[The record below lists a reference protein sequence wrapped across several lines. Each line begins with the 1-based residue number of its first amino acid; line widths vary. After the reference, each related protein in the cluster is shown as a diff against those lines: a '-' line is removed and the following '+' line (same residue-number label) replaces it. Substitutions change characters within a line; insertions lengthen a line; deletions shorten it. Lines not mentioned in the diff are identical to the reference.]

1 MHLVLK
7 RPEIVEKAAI
17 IDICPQAYTLD
28 KQTMHRSLSEYILTT
43 PLQNFH
49 RRQEIHRAVREY
61 FSTEEEVQIL
71 LKNIRKTPQGY
82 EWKVNAK
89 AIRENLSSLL
99 DWNIPDIRSPYQAEI
114 LFIKAEHSDYLP
126 EKITEATRYYFPKAR
141 QKTIP
146 EATHRIHADQPLRL
160 VHTLSD
166 YFLTP

>member
-1 MHLVLK
+1 M
-7 RPEIVEKAAI
+7 
-17 IDICPQAYTLD
+17 
-28 KQTMHRSLSEYILTT
+28 
-43 PLQNFH
+43 
-49 RRQEIHRAVREY
+49 
-61 FSTEEEVQIL
+61 

-146 EATHRIHADQPLRL
+146 EATHRIHVDQPLRL
-160 VHTLSD
+160 AHTLSD
-166 YFLTP
+166 YFLAP